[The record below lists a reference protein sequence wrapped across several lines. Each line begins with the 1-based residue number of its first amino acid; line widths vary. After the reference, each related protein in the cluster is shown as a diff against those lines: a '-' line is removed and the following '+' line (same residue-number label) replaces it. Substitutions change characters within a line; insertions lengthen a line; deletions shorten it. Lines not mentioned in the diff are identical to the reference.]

1 MHSKTHSL
9 SEMSNSSRT
18 TSTSVSSI
26 STTGLLGVLFVGLKL
41 TGHINW
47 PWLWVLSP
55 FWIPIAILLAI
66 LVVAGL
72 FLLIAYLIDQAK

>member
-1 MHSKTHSL
+1 
-9 SEMSNSSRT
+9 MSNSSRT